1 MLKPQ
6 YSTVPGVQIAGGDLE
21 TLISGGQI
29 KRGMGKFGNLYLKM
43 RYNFALFMPTL
54 ILILLIFFENIPL
67 AHRESLKDLE
77 SIVNI

>member
-21 TLISGGQI
+21 TLISGGLN
-29 KRGMGKFGNLYLKM
+29 KRGMGKFGNLYSKT

-54 ILILLIFFENIPL
+54 KLILLTFYENSPL
-67 AHRESLKDLE
+67 AHRK
-77 SIVNI
+77 